1 MPADSRPCE
10 PSLKKLP
17 TRSPTGGIRS
27 PPTETESP
35 RVAETRMPTD
45 VEDHPGGAQSSL
57 GLRSWPLFV
66 AARFLETA

>member
-17 TRSPTGGIRS
+17 TRSPTGGVRS

-35 RVAETRMPTD
+35 KSCGNSHADRLK
-45 VEDHPGGAQSSL
+45 DHPRRAQSSF
-57 GLRSWPLFV
+57 GLRSCSLL
-66 AARFLETA
+66 ALARFLETA